1 MDGRIEG
8 ALMSCDSSTSQFSG
22 ARRRRGLCRLWILVL
37 VLLLITGSLVVDLVT
52 GPAALSPGEVAGT
65 IFQPSSVTRSQRIIV
80 WSFRLPTALMGI
92 AVGAAL
98 GLAGGQMQSVL
109 NNRLASPYTLGVSAA
124 AAFGAALVIVFGSGR
139 IGMTSSVAIP
149 GGAFVSALGCSLV
162 LFAIGRTQTS
172 GSETLILVGVALHFL
187 FSSGLALV
195 QYTATND
202 ALNAIIFWTFGSL
215 QGANWQ
221 KVGVLA
227 IVLCGTF
234 AVIQSKVWQ
243 LTALQLGDEYALSL
257 GVDVGKLKLQTILV
271 VSVLTATA
279 VSFTGSIGFV
289 GLVAPHLARMLI
301 GEDQR
306 FFIFLSAGLGALLVS
321 IASVLC
327 KTLVPGTV
335 FPIGIVTAAIGSP
348 FFAAMAIWTRRTRP

>member
-1 MDGRIEG
+1 
-8 ALMSCDSSTSQFSG
+8 MSRDSSPPQFDD
-22 ARRRRGLCRLWILVL
+22 AYRRRKWQR
-37 VLLLITGSLVVDLVT
+37 LLILIAVALLTVGSFVVDLLT
-52 GPAALSPGEVAGT
+52 GPAALSPQEIAKT
-65 IFQPSSVTRSQRIIV
+65 IFRPDSVSRSQQVIV
-80 WSFRLPTALMGI
+80 WSFRLPTALLGI
-92 AVGAAL
+92 AVGSAL

-124 AAFGAALVIVFGSGR
+124 AAFGAALVIVCGTGRTGLGS
-139 IGMTSSVAIP
+139 TVAIP
-149 GGAFVSALGCSLV
+149 AGAFIAALGCSLA
-162 LFAIGRTQTS
+162 LFAIGRSQ
-172 GSETLILVGVALHFL
+172 GGASETLIVAGVALHFL
-187 FSSGLALV
+187 FSSGLALL

-215 QGANWQ
+215 QGATWQ
-221 KVGVLA
+221 KVA
-227 IVLCGTF
+227 ILIVVLCGTF
-234 AVIQSKVWQ
+234 AVILPKVWQ

-257 GVDVGKLKLQTILV
+257 GVDVGRLKLQTVLV

-289 GLVAPHLARMLI
+289 GLVAPHLARMLV

-306 FFIFLSAGLGALLVS
+306 FFIFLSAGVGALLVS
-321 IASVLC
+321 IAAILC